1 MRGPGA
7 KLRGVRRRLG
17 FTMREVEAA
26 SRLVARRRGSRRYLV
41 LASRLSDIE
50 NRGSLPTIYRLH
62 SLAVVYGQ
70 SLLKLLSWYGV
81 TPALATGDRKWIRKR
96 PG

>member
-7 KLRGVRRRLG
+7 KLRAIRRRLG

-26 SRLVARRRGSRRYLV
+26 SRLVARRRGSPRYLV

-50 NRGSLPTIYRLH
+50 NRGTRPTVYRLY
-62 SLAVVYGQ
+62 SLAVIYGQ
-70 SLLKLLSWYGV
+70 SLLRLLSWYGV
-81 TPALATGDRKWIRKR
+81 APAQVAGDRRWMRGKQS
-96 PG
+96 